1 MCSNDADADQIILIL
16 YILLYPEIC
25 KSCRLMCLELL
36 VIAVGAPGLLGH
48 DGYVFSLILD
58 A

>member
-25 KSCRLMCLELL
+25 KSSRLMCLELL
-36 VIAVGAPGLLGH
+36 AIAVGAPGLLGH
-48 DGYVFSLILD
+48 DGCIFSLILD